1 MPLRAGVTCRAGA
14 LFDEM
19 AGPALNRPGDPMSD
33 DPKNLTPARLRA
45 MAAWFREFA
54 ALGSAEQRKQQLD
67 LARYYE
73 RLALER
79 ESAAPPA

>member
-1 MPLRAGVTCRAGA
+1 
-14 LFDEM
+14 
-19 AGPALNRPGDPMSD
+19 MS

-67 LARYYE
+67 LATYYE

-79 ESAAPPA
+79 ETAAPQA